1 MPVRIWSN
9 SYTED
14 TGFAYTADRTV
25 KQKHHC
31 GKLFAIPLKLN
42 ICIPCDPVIP
52 FLRIYATL
60 MHTCICQKICIH
72 KNVHNIICKN
82 WK

>member
-31 GKLFAIPLKLN
+31 GKLFAISTKAEHMYSL
-42 ICIPCDPVIP
+42 
-52 FLRIYATL
+52 
-60 MHTCICQKICIH
+60 
-72 KNVHNIICKN
+72 
-82 WK
+82 